1 MQIPAAPSTNFPENA
16 VILFDG
22 KDKSK
27 WRHWDLSVRPV
38 AMLPDARAVS
48 PSPPYDEAR
57 WEIIDGSLEAKP
69 GYGSIMTRED
79 YGNYKLHVDFLI
91 PKEQDYVHEKLI

>member
-1 MQIPAAPSTNFPENA
+1 MQIPAAPSTNIPENA

-48 PSPPYDEAR
+48 PSPPYDEA
-57 WEIIDGSLEAKP
+57 
-69 GYGSIMTRED
+69 
-79 YGNYKLHVDFLI
+79 
-91 PKEQDYVHEKLI
+91 